1 MKDIQYIILR
11 SKQIK
16 KNTIIYEVRDIK
28 TGEVGWVYQEDM
40 NEKYVSIEE
49 YRDLKINRI
58 FSNTIT

>member
-16 KNTIIYEVRDIK
+16 NNTIIYEVRDIK
-28 TGEVGWVYQEDM
+28 TGEVEWVYQEYI

-58 FSNTIT
+58 LS